1 VNPSNRKINNTIT
14 IDDNSGDENDAKSKD
29 LNDKKFIK
37 ENRSFSL
44 KVYMDEKPSQQLI
57 LPKILKPQ
65 SIIEIVENDF
75 KQSK

>member
-1 VNPSNRKINNTIT
+1 MNPSNRKINNTIT